1 MTSDV
6 ARARVPAFRQIVT
19 SQAKLMHV
27 TSGFEGLDGPVFG
40 RLGIMYFS
48 DAPSRRILQYTIPR
62 WHIPA
67 DSGEVSLYRQE
78 RDRTSG
84 LTLDHQGRLLA
95 CRTGAGQVVRSEVSG
110 EISVLA
116 DSSATR
122 GVQAPRDVVFAVDGS
137 IYFTDR
143 AESSPDVSPSDG
155 PPGAVFQITRS
166 GDVRPATLECRRP
179 AGLALDARQLNLY
192 VADQYE
198 NNIRVFPIQADGA
211 LASGSVFVQLS
222 AGQASPPAGL
232 KTDRTGNV
240 YLCAAEGVRIFNP
253 QGIELGVIHV
263 PDKATNCCWGR
274 AWKGLY
280 ITAGGSI
287 YYMPTE
293 PLGTVTF

>member
-19 SQAKLMHV
+19 SQAKLMNV
-27 TSGFEGLDGPVFG
+27 LSGLEGLDGPVFG
-40 RLGIMYFS
+40 RVGIMYFS
-48 DAPSRRILQYTIPR
+48 DGPSRRILQYAIPR
-62 WHIPA
+62 WRIPA

-84 LTLDHQGRLLA
+84 LTLDHQGRLLV
-95 CRTGAGQVVRSEVSG
+95 CRTGAGQVVRTEVSG

-122 GVQAPRDVVFAVDGS
+122 GVQAPRDLVFAVDGS

-143 AESSPDVSPSDG
+143 PEGAQDHSQSHDL
-155 PPGAVFQITRS
+155 PGTVFQITRS

-179 AGLALDARQLNLY
+179 AGLALDARQLHLY

-198 NNIRVFPIQADGA
+198 SNIRVFPIQADGA
-211 LASGSVFVQLS
+211 LASGSVFAQLS
-222 AGQASPPAGL
+222 AGQPAGL

-240 YLCAAEGVRIFNP
+240 YLCTAEGVCVFNP
-253 QGIELGVIHV
+253 QGIKLGVIHV
-263 PDKATNCCWGR
+263 PEKARNCCWGR

-293 PLGTVTF
+293 LLGTMTF